1 MFSRTYTHYNLNV
14 NAAIKE
20 KIGTG
25 PLHFLETVSEIQ
37 ASGPKV
43 TSSSFVFLLRE
54 KIQLTTFHLTH
65 ISCLRSLFLRKRSS
79 SDLHMA

>member
-43 TSSSFVFLLRE
+43 TSSSFVFFIKRE
-54 KIQLTTFHLTH
+54 NPIDNFSSHTHFLFAFLTL
-65 ISCLRSLFLRKRSS
+65 KKEV
-79 SDLHMA
+79 